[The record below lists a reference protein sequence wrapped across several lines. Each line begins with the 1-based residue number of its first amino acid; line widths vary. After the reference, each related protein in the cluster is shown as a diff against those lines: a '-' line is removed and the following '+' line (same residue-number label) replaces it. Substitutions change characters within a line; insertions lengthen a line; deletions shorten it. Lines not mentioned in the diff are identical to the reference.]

1 MDYSTWG
8 CKESDMTEATWHA
21 QHTCRATILFLFNM
35 LPSLHFLPNSFHLL
49 DQMTAREQVC
59 LDSLLSEKKKSR
71 MEKCKNVNIETIENT
86 HHNNMLKRV

>member
-21 QHTCRATILFLFNM
+21 QHTCRAAALFLFYM

-59 LDSLLSEKKKSR
+59 LDSLLSEKKKVEWRSVK
-71 MEKCKNVNIETIENT
+71 M
-86 HHNNMLKRV
+86 